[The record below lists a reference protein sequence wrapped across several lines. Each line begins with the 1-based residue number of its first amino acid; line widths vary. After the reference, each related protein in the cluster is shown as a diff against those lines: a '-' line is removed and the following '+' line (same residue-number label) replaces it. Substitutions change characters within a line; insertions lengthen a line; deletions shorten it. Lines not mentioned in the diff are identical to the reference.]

1 MTVIL
6 AAPDN
11 RTALERVRLGA
22 EGSQIERVYIPRQ
35 LAIARMALT
44 PSEQQLGCALV
55 DFGAETTTLSI
66 HRDGVLHTLVT
77 LPMGGRNIT
86 RDLAAGLSITEEQAE
101 YIKTAQA
108 AAIPDPQADTAGE
121 AKEINSYSQARA
133 GEIIAN
139 IVHRIEQA
147 GFKTSELTA
156 GIVLTGRAS
165 RMRRMPELFETQT
178 KMKVRIA
185 PADNSVRPGN
195 TEADPVDSLDIMAL
209 AAWPLPQA
217 QGSDLTEIPARDEED
232 PHATITVDT
241 REIDEYS
248 GYDPRRAAAAAR
260 ARRERDIDEDNVLDD
275 DPDDDNDR
283 SRTRDKKRKQRR
295 PAEETTDN
303 IDEDESYEEEHA
315 SRFGGMRRFI
325 SRIGR
330 GFIGTTGPEDIDE

>member
-1 MTVIL
+1 
-6 AAPDN
+6 
-11 RTALERVRLGA
+11 
-22 EGSQIERVYIPRQ
+22 
-35 LAIARMALT
+35 
-44 PSEQQLGCALV
+44 
-55 DFGAETTTLSI
+55 
-66 HRDGVLHTLVT
+66 
-77 LPMGGRNIT
+77 
-86 RDLAAGLSITEEQAE
+86 
-101 YIKTAQA
+101 
-108 AAIPDPQADTAGE
+108 
-121 AKEINSYSQARA
+121 
-133 GEIIAN
+133 
-139 IVHRIEQA
+139 
-147 GFKTSELTA
+147 
-156 GIVLTGRAS
+156 
-165 RMRRMPELFETQT
+165 MRRMPELFETQT

-260 ARRERDIDEDNVLDD
+260 ARRERDIDEDNVLADDPDD
-275 DPDDDNDR
+275 DFDDDNDR

-295 PAEETTDN
+295 PAEETTDD

>member
-1 MTVIL
+1 
-6 AAPDN
+6 
-11 RTALERVRLGA
+11 
-22 EGSQIERVYIPRQ
+22 
-35 LAIARMALT
+35 
-44 PSEQQLGCALV
+44 
-55 DFGAETTTLSI
+55 
-66 HRDGVLHTLVT
+66 
-77 LPMGGRNIT
+77 
-86 RDLAAGLSITEEQAE
+86 
-101 YIKTAQA
+101 
-108 AAIPDPQADTAGE
+108 
-121 AKEINSYSQARA
+121 
-133 GEIIAN
+133 
-139 IVHRIEQA
+139 
-147 GFKTSELTA
+147 
-156 GIVLTGRAS
+156 
-165 RMRRMPELFETQT
+165 MPELFETQT